1 MQFNFVLDNHSKN
14 PDIAARFSQIIYP
27 IRVTLSR
34 LGHGVSISHDQIFL
48 DQINLFLEYFTDRE
62 YLYLLK
68 DLKVSKNLTYGV
80 INTELYFNKTIP
92 YMNKDVLFNKPNN
105 FIDRVEGLEEAC
117 KNADFVWSLFENT
130 AKECLTFNSN
140 SKFFPFGF
148 LGLVNENDHR
158 AEKNID
164 VAFFGKVTPH
174 RLNILQKLN
183 KIGLSVYVVGA
194 GWEKGY
200 LPDILL
206 QSVLDRTKIGLHLTQ
221 FAWDRTDES
230 DPRFVSCAR
239 IVEML
244 ENRLCVV
251 SDFVPNNPYSRFIH
265 EVEDERI
272 PSYCQEL
279 ILSGSWKKE
288 AEDNFLSFQNN
299 MSMVKMCK
307 PIIDETLSSIY

>member
-1 MQFNFVLDNHSKN
+1 M
-14 PDIAARFSQIIYP
+14 
-27 IRVTLSR
+27 
-34 LGHGVSISHDQIFL
+34 G
-48 DQINLFLEYFTDRE
+48 
-62 YLYLLK
+62 
-68 DLKVSKNLTYGV
+68 
-80 INTELYFNKTIP
+80 
-92 YMNKDVLFNKPNN
+92 
-105 FIDRVEGLEEAC
+105 
-117 KNADFVWSLFENT
+117 
-130 AKECLTFNSN
+130 
-140 SKFFPFGF
+140 
-148 LGLVNENDHR
+148 
-158 AEKNID
+158 
-164 VAFFGKVTPH
+164 
-174 RLNILQKLN
+174 
-183 KIGLSVYVVGA
+183 
-194 GWEKGY
+194 KGY

-230 DPRFVSCAR
+230 DPRFVSCGR

-279 ILSGSWKKE
+279 ILSGSWKKL

-299 MSMVKMCK
+299 MSMVQMCK